1 MIDGPNLVLSES
13 TNRNTLEGIKAPTP
27 QKPESEAKESEAKES
42 EAKESEEREQ
52 IMSDLDTPRIENVT
66 TSTKRK
72 VKGKKKIPRRGI
84 RRRM

>member
-27 QKPESEAKESEAKES
+27 QKPESEAKES